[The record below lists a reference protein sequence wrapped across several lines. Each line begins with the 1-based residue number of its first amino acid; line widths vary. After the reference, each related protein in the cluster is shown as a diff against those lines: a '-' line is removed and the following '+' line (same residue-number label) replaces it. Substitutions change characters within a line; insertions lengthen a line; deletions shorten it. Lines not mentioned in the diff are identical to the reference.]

1 MCGVWLKFIKNQ
13 EPIGLLSN
21 LGLKRPY
28 RKIHLL
34 GNILFQRYKINE
46 TVSNLLLAGNKF
58 MLQIYYSTCGPF
70 TKNKERINEFK

>member
-1 MCGVWLKFIKNQ
+1 MKFIKNQ
-13 EPIGLLSN
+13 EAIGLLSN
-21 LGLKRPY
+21 LRLKRSC

-34 GNILFQRYKINE
+34 GDILFQGYKINE

-70 TKNKERINEFK
+70 TKNKKRINEFK

>member
-21 LGLKRPY
+21 LGLKRPC

-34 GNILFQRYKINE
+34 GDILFQGYKINE

-58 MLQIYYSTCGPF
+58 NSCYKFIAVPVAHLLK
-70 TKNKERINEFK
+70 TKKE